1 MDAKVKIALE
11 KLQAVKTE
19 LEGLAFERQAEIL
32 AGILALLTRQHCF
45 IIGVPG
51 LAKSLLIRELAKRI
65 EGARYFEALL
75 SREVTRDELF
85 VSETIFVEK
94 ELGPGQKSIRF
105 ENDLTGKAAD
115 AEVVFLDEM
124 FKGNA
129 TLLNS
134 LLALMNERVYHDG
147 ARVVKTPLI
156 SLFAASNE
164 LPDPEEGL
172 AALYDRILFRVEARP
187 IAEKAN
193 RIAFTRAQV
202 EKRERQ
208 ALGEAVYKINA
219 TITLEELKLLQSE
232 VAMITVPDLIHE
244 KLFDLFVR
252 LSEEGIVITDRR
264 YGRLPLVLQA
274 SALLAGRDT
283 VSLVD
288 FTNLQYVLW
297 DDPKDQQT
305 VRKVILEFANPLE
318 NEALRIFDAV
328 GDAVRKALAAQG
340 TDQQKLGTEATAK
353 LKTALSELARL
364 KTEAESQQLPTE
376 KIDELISKLK
386 EAQKEVLRVCFG
398 IES

>member
-94 ELGPGQKSIRF
+94 ELDPGQKSIRF

-208 ALGEAVYKINA
+208 ALGEAAYKINA

-244 KLFDLFVR
+244 KLFELFVR

-318 NEALRIFDAV
+318 NEALRLADAV
-328 GDAVRKALAAQG
+328 GDAVRNALSSG
-340 TDQQKLGTEATAK
+340 DQKMGVEAGAK
-353 LKTALSELARL
+353 LKSALAELKRL
-364 KTEAESQQLPTE
+364 ETEAEAQGLPVDRIQEIIGKLQQ
-376 KIDELISKLK
+376 D
-386 EAQKEVLRVCFG
+386 QKEILRVCFG

>member
-85 VSETIFVEK
+85 VSETTFVEK
-94 ELGPGQKSIRF
+94 ELDPGQKSIRF

-208 ALGEAVYKINA
+208 ALGEAAYKINA

-244 KLFDLFVR
+244 KLFELFVR

-318 NEALRIFDAV
+318 NEALRLADAV
-328 GDAVRKALAAQG
+328 GDAVRNALSSG
-340 TDQQKLGTEATAK
+340 DQKMGVEAGAK
-353 LKTALSELARL
+353 LKSALAELKRL
-364 KTEAESQQLPTE
+364 ETEAEAQGLPVDRIQEIIGKLQQ
-376 KIDELISKLK
+376 D
-386 EAQKEVLRVCFG
+386 QKEILRVCFG

>member
-1 MDAKVKIALE
+1 MDSKVQTALE
-11 KLQAVKTE
+11 KLRAVRSE
-19 LEGLAFERQAEIL
+19 LETLAFEREAEIL

-45 IIGVPG
+45 IFGVPG
-51 LAKSLLIRELAKRI
+51 LAKSLLIRELARRI
-65 EGARYFEALL
+65 EGARYFEFLL

-85 VSETIFVEK
+85 VAETTFIEK
-94 ELGPGQKSIRF
+94 ELGPGSKSVRF

-115 AEVVFLDEM
+115 SEVVFLDEM

-129 TLLNS
+129 TLLNALLS
-134 LLALMNERVYHDG
+134 LLNERIYHNG
-147 ARVVKTPLI
+147 AQVVRAPLI

-172 AALYDRILFRVEARP
+172 AALYDRILFRVEACP

-208 ALGEAVYKINA
+208 ALGETAYKVGA
-219 TITLEELKLLQSE
+219 TITLEELRLLQDE
-232 VAMITVPDLIHE
+232 VAMIAVPDLIHE
-244 KLFDLFVR
+244 KLFELFVR

-288 FTNLQYVLW
+288 FANLQYVLW

-305 VRKVILEFANPLE
+305 VRRIILEFSNPLE

-328 GDAVRKALAAQG
+328 GDAVRNALSSG
-340 TDQQKLGTEATAK
+340 DQKMGIEAGAK
-353 LKTALSELARL
+353 LKSALVELARL
-364 KTEAESQQLPTE
+364 KTEAETQQLPTE
-376 KIDELISKLK
+376 KIDELISKLR
-386 EAQKEVLRVCFG
+386 ESQKEVLRVCFG
-398 IES
+398 IEG

>member
-1 MDAKVKIALE
+1 MDLKVQTALD
-11 KLQAVKTE
+11 KLQAVKKRIE
-19 LEGLAFERQAEIL
+19 ALAFERQAEIL

-45 IIGVPG
+45 IVGVPG
-51 LAKSLLIRELAKRI
+51 LAKSLLIRELCKRI
-65 EGARYFEALL
+65 TGTRYFEHLL
-75 SREVTRDELF
+75 SREVTTDELF
-85 VSETIFVEK
+85 VSETHFVEK
-94 ELGPGQKSIRF
+94 ELGPGSKSVRF

-115 AEVVFLDEM
+115 SEVVFLDEM

-129 TLLNS
+129 TLLNALLS
-134 LLALMNERVYHDG
+134 LLNERIYHNG
-147 ARVVKTPLI
+147 AQLVRCPLI

-172 AALYDRILFRVEARP
+172 AALYDRLLFRVEAHP

-202 EKRERQ
+202 EKRERV
-208 ALGEAVYKINA
+208 AVGEPTYPVGA
-219 TITLEELKLLQSE
+219 TITLGELRLLQDE
-232 VAMITVPDLIHE
+232 VAMIAVPDLIHE
-244 KLFDLFVR
+244 KLFELFVR
-252 LSEEGIVITDRR
+252 LSEEGIVISDRR

-318 NEALRIFDAV
+318 NEALRVADAV
-328 GDAVRKALAAQG
+328 GDAVRNALAASG

-353 LKTALSELARL
+353 LKSALAELGRL
-364 KTEAESQQLPTE
+364 KTEAENQQLPTE
-376 KIDELISKLK
+376 KIEELIEKLR
-386 EAQKEVLRVCFG
+386 ENQKEILKVCFG
-398 IES
+398 IEG